1 MRLIIAYIADML
13 RYIIVFSPVIL
24 IIRFLYLKKSRR
36 KVNFKNEIIILLF
49 CMYIIG
55 LASQTILPNIT
66 IGIVS
71 ETGEMIFEVNWRN
84 SISQVNF
91 IPFRTL
97 SDQLLFNN
105 TNTYDLK
112 ISLLNIS
119 ANLFLF
125 SPIGF
130 FVPFL
135 WNKFNSIKCIFFIGL
150 SLTTCIECIQYLIG
164 RSTDIDDIILNVS
177 GIMIGYIVF
186 KISKR
191 LIRTS

>member
-24 IIRFLYLKKSRR
+24 IIRFLYLKKSSR

-97 SDQLLFNN
+97 SDQLFFNN

-130 FVPFL
+130 FVPLL

-150 SLTTCIECIQYLIG
+150 SLTICIECIQYLIG
-164 RSTDIDDIILNVS
+164 RSTDIVNIKIINPTKNGFLY
-177 GIMIGYIVF
+177 MIDLC
-186 KISKR
+186 R
-191 LIRTS
+191 